1 MTGAKVLKYVRP
13 GSKSENNIAKFKV
26 RERPASAS
34 TLSKDNHNQ
43 IDKWFIGFDAKES
56 INVPKNA
63 IPKPLLDVL
72 KKPMLT
78 PANSNK
84 TKYDRSKF
92 QLTGLHAGDESRVE
106 IALLA
111 EGGGGGFADV
121 MPGKGGF
128 VITVP
133 ELFEFE
139 GKSFTADEFL
149 QAINSAKAQFQIRST
164 PIATNASGSGAKN
177 P

>member
-1 MTGAKVLKYVRP
+1 MAGTKVHTYVRP
-13 GSKSENNIAKFKV
+13 GLKAENNLTKFKA

-34 TLSKDNHNQ
+34 TLSIDNYDQ
-43 IDKWFIGFDAKES
+43 SDRWFIGFDCKES

-72 KKPMLT
+72 KKPMLPT
-78 PANSNK
+78 EHSNNA
-84 TKYDRSKF
+84 KYDRSKF
-92 QLTGLHAGDESRVE
+92 QFTGLHGGDESRVE
-106 IALLA
+106 ISLLA
-111 EGGGGGFADV
+111 EGGGRGFADV
-121 MPGKGGF
+121 MPGSGGF

-149 QAINSAKAQFQIRST
+149 QAINAAKAQFQIRST
-164 PIATNASGSGAKN
+164 PIETNASGSGTKK

>member
-1 MTGAKVLKYVRP
+1 MTRVKVLKYVRP
-13 GSKSENNIAKFKV
+13 VSKAENNSPKLHV
-26 RERPASAS
+26 RERSASAS
-34 TLSKDNHNQ
+34 TLSKANRNQ

-56 INVPKNA
+56 IKVPRNA

-84 TKYDRSKF
+84 TNYDRSKF

-111 EGGGGGFADV
+111 EEGGGGFADV

-149 QAINSAKAQFQIRST
+149 QAVKAAKAQFQIRDT
-164 PIATNASGSGAKN
+164 PIEIKDYGGGAKKS
-177 P
+177 